1 MDARRQT
8 TRIFLWRHPEV
19 QGFREGRVFGHH
31 DVGLTKDG
39 REQLR
44 GMARRMTTERLT
56 AIYCSDLQRTRLA
69 AEAIGRL
76 QRPRRKPE
84 ALAALRELSLGV
96 WEGLTYKDISERYPA
111 DLAARYQDLAGF
123 RIAQGESLNDL
134 AERVVPAFM
143 DMVGAN
149 KGGRVCVVAHAGVN
163 RVILAKLMGAPL
175 DRVFRLGQDY
185 ACLNVIDVFEDGLP
199 LIQHLNLPASP
210 PE

>member
-1 MDARRQT
+1 METQRHT

-19 QGFREGRVFGHH
+19 QGFREGRFFGHH
-31 DVGLTKDG
+31 DVGLSKDG
-39 REQLR
+39 REQVR
-44 GMARRMTTERLT
+44 AMARRMTAEKLS
-56 AIYCSDLQRTRLA
+56 AVYCSDLQRTRLA
-69 AEAIGRL
+69 AEAIGRV

-84 ALAALRELSLGV
+84 PVAALRELNLGV
-96 WEGLTYKDISERYPA
+96 WEGLTYKDIAERYPA

-123 RIAQGESLNDL
+123 RIAQGESLSDL

-143 DMVGAN
+143 RMVEEN

-199 LIQHLNLPASP
+199 LIQHLNLPAGP
-210 PE
+210 D

>member
-1 MDARRQT
+1 METQHHT

-19 QGFREGRVFGHH
+19 QGYKEGRFFGHH
-31 DVGLTKDG
+31 DVALSKDG
-39 REQLR
+39 REQVR
-44 GMARRMTTERLT
+44 NMARRMSTEKLT
-56 AIYCSDLQRTRLA
+56 AVYCSDLQRTRLA
-69 AEAIGRL
+69 AEAIARL

-84 ALAALRELSLGV
+84 PLPALRELNLGV

-123 RIAQGESLNDL
+123 RIAQGESLSDL

-163 RVILAKLMGAPL
+163 RVILSKLMGAPL
-175 DRVFRLGQDY
+175 DRVFRLGQDF

-199 LIQHLNLPASP
+199 LIQHLNLPSAP
-210 PE
+210 A

>member
-1 MDARRQT
+1 MDAQRNT

-19 QGFREGRVFGHH
+19 QGFKEGKFFGHQ
-31 DVGLTKDG
+31 DVGLSKDG

-44 GMARRMTTERLT
+44 AMAKRMTVERLT
-56 AIYCSDLQRTRLA
+56 AVYCSDLQRTRLA

-84 ALAALRELSLGV
+84 ALEALRELNLGV
-96 WEGLTYKDISERYPA
+96 WEGLTYNDISKHYPA

-123 RIAQGESLNDL
+123 RIAEGESLCDL

-143 DMVGAN
+143 HMVGEN

-199 LIQHLNLPASP
+199 LIQHLNLPAAP
-210 PE
+210 D